1 MAIARISGP
10 LLAAN
15 LKRTQSNLA
24 FETDL
29 LYIGALNG
37 RVGVRTDSPNA
48 ELNVNGQ
55 INTPNVYATRLTG
68 GNLEFSTTGVRSI
81 TGDIILD
88 AVEKIKIDRL
98 QTTGTQRIELNDNDQ
113 NNAEEKVNNAIN
125 LIFSTLVPS
134 LNLDLRLD
142 FMSPKPNSL
151 ILRL

>member
-55 INTPNVYATRLTG
+55 INAPTVYATRLTG

-81 TGDIILD
+81 TCLLYTSPSPRD
-88 AVEKIKIDRL
+88 
-98 QTTGTQRIELNDNDQ
+98 QRG
-113 NNAEEKVNNAIN
+113 
-125 LIFSTLVPS
+125 SRMPS
-134 LNLDLRLD
+134 
-142 FMSPKPNSL
+142 SA
-151 ILRL
+151 